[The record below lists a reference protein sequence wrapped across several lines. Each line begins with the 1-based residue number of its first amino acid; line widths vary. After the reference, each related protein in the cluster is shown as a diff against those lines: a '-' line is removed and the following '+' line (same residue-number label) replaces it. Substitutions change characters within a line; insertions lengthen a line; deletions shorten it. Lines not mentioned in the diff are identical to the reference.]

1 MDSDMIIER
10 PLRHLL
16 DDCFAVYRRT
26 PQPPVIT
33 LYKDFGNTGMPYHT
47 GVLFM
52 SRAESQPLLDRW
64 GDVILNGWTK
74 SDQKCINQTI
84 NELGLRERVGF
95 LDIDKDNFAFI
106 NGSVINGGAL

>member
-1 MDSDMIIER
+1 
-10 PLRHLL
+10 
-16 DDCFAVYRRT
+16 
-26 PQPPVIT
+26 
-33 LYKDFGNTGMPYHT
+33 MPYHT

-52 SRAESQPLLDRW
+52 SRADSQPLLDRW

-84 NELGLRERVGF
+84 NELGLTERVGF

-106 NGSVINGGAL
+106 NGSVINGGGDCDAAARDVLPAVDGGQV